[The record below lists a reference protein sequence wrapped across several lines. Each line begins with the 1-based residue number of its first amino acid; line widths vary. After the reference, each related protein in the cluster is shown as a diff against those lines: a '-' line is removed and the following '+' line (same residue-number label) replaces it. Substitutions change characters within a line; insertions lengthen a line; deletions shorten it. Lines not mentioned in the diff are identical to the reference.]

1 MKKLNKK
8 QKIIILVS
16 VIILL
21 ILIAVIIGTNIIR
34 NQITGEEYNVANG
47 SSSNGNLLPEY
58 IKAGITL
65 GGVTGTLEDLDT
77 SDATATAE
85 DILWGKIAYAK
96 GQRLVGT
103 KVVTVKQGKESQKVF
118 ENNTNLIDDYGNNV
132 KVPAG
137 FKIASDSATSVTGGV
152 VIEDVSAGDEYTKG
166 SQFVWIPVGNIIT
179 EGNKIENLVLG
190 RYDFSGTGTEKIIQT
205 IDNWQDTSESVEI
218 VSVGLRAKEIEGDYK
233 AKNLKDFLEK
243 ATNSK
248 GYYIGRYEA
257 GDALAVDETHQRT
270 ENSPITDTV
279 ASKKGV
285 YPYNNIIYTEA
296 SQLSRNMYIRDE
308 FESDLVNSYAWD
320 TATVFIQKF
329 SGDTNYSRQ
338 PGKNTTGRLEKC
350 GESLLANVTN
360 GDEVIDRRCN
370 IYDIAG
376 NTWEIS
382 TESKYNVT
390 NGNIIRGDDYY
401 GDYGEVGG
409 PASRAFIVR
418 GESAKLDDAS
428 FRVILYL

>member
-34 NQITGEEYNVANG
+34 NQITSEEYNVANG

-205 IDNWQDTSESVEI
+205 IDNWQDTSESVE
-218 VSVGLRAKEIEGDYK
+218 SVDLRAKELEGDYK

-279 ASKKGV
+279 VSKKGV

-370 IYDIAG
+370 IYDMAG
-376 NTWEIS
+376 NTCEIS
-382 TESKYNVT
+382 TESTYNVT
-390 NGNIIRGDDYY
+390 DGNIIRGDDYY

-409 PASRAFIVR
+409 PASRTCIVR
-418 GESAKLDDAS
+418 DAS
-428 FRVILYL
+428 TTKANNIAFRVILYL

>member
-8 QKIIILVS
+8 HKIMILVS
-16 VIILL
+16 IIILL

-34 NQITGEEYNVANG
+34 NQITSEEYNVANG

-85 DILWGKIAYAK
+85 VILWGKIAYAK
-96 GQRLVGT
+96 GQRLGGT
-103 KVVTVKQGKESQKVF
+103 KVVAVKQGKESQKVF

-205 IDNWQDTSESVEI
+205 IDNWQDTSESVE
-218 VSVGLRAKEIEGDYK
+218 SVDLRAKELEGDYK

-279 ASKKGV
+279 VSKKGV

-370 IYDIAG
+370 IYDMAG
-376 NTWEIS
+376 NTCEIS
-382 TESKYNVT
+382 TESTYNVT
-390 NGNIIRGDDYY
+390 DGNIIRGDDYY

-409 PASRAFIVR
+409 PASRTCIVR
-418 GESAKLDDAS
+418 DAS
-428 FRVILYL
+428 TTKANNIAFRVILYL

>member
-205 IDNWQDTSESVEI
+205 IDNWQDTSESVE
-218 VSVGLRAKEIEGDYK
+218 SVDLRAKELEGDYK

-279 ASKKGV
+279 VSKKGV

-370 IYDIAG
+370 IYDMAG
-376 NTWEIS
+376 NTCEIS
-382 TESKYNVT
+382 TESTYNVT
-390 NGNIIRGDDYY
+390 DGNIIRGDDYY

-409 PASRAFIVR
+409 PASRTCIVR
-418 GESAKLDDAS
+418 DAS
-428 FRVILYL
+428 TTKANNIAFRVILYL

>member
-8 QKIIILVS
+8 HKIMILVS
-16 VIILL
+16 IIILL

-34 NQITGEEYNVANG
+34 NQITSEEYNVANG

-205 IDNWQDTSESVEI
+205 IDNWQDTSESVE
-218 VSVGLRAKEIEGDYK
+218 SVDLRAKELEGDYK

-279 ASKKGV
+279 VSKKGV

-370 IYDIAG
+370 IYDMAG

-382 TESKYNVT
+382 TESTYNVT
-390 NGNIIRGDDYY
+390 DGNIIRGDDYN
-401 GDYGEVGG
+401 GDYGEFGG
-409 PASRAFIVR
+409 PAFRTCIVR
-418 GESAKLDDAS
+418 DAS
-428 FRVILYL
+428 TAKSGNIAFRVILYL

>member
-34 NQITGEEYNVANG
+34 NQITSEEYNVANG

-205 IDNWQDTSESVEI
+205 IDNWQDTSESVE
-218 VSVGLRAKEIEGDYK
+218 SVDLRAKELEGDYK

-270 ENSPITDTV
+270 GNSPITDTV
-279 ASKKGV
+279 VSKKGV
-285 YPYNNIIYTEA
+285 YPYNNITYTEA

-338 PGKNTTGRLEKC
+338 PGKNTTRRLEKC
-350 GESLLANVTN
+350 GESLLANLTN
-360 GDEVIDRRCN
+360 GDEVLDRRCN
-370 IYDIAG
+370 IYDMAG

-382 TESKYNVT
+382 TESTYNVT
-390 NGNIIRGDDYY
+390 DGNIIRGDDYY

-409 PASRAFIVR
+409 PASRTCIVR
-418 GESAKLDDAS
+418 DAS
-428 FRVILYL
+428 TTKSGNAAFRVILYL